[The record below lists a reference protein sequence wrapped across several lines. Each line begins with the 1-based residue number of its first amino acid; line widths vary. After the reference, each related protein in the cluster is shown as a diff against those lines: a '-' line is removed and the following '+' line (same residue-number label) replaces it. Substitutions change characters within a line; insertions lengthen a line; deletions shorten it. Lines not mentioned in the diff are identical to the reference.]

1 MIFPRKFRY
10 FKCYMKMS
18 LVNHMQLLNNF
29 LQGITLI
36 IIVFNL
42 DNDDLFFD
50 KDVLDYIY
58 KRANN
63 EYLDI
68 VGFLTVNLWNYTAE
82 IKRMK
87 NIYTIQYPDE
97 FYLEQPELGIWMI
110 KFKGKFLVHNNM
122 IWDKCIKSSIYKKAV
137 DLLGIQRYSNYLS
150 WAEDTCIN
158 YMIFNLAQNFKYVY
172 KYGVLHFKSN
182 FTSSLTQS
190 IDTKIFGEIFFLDL
204 IYDFSRNNTDD
215 KNFIIGQAFYIYNR
229 YNIRKFNNTSNC
241 YYLKFVLNKIMNCS
255 YLCKLNRRKIK
266 KAFYSFFSD

>member
-1 MIFPRKFRY
+1 M
-10 FKCYMKMS
+10 
-18 LVNHMQLLNNF
+18 
-29 LQGITLI
+29 
-36 IIVFNL
+36 
-42 DNDDLFFD
+42 FFD

-87 NIYTIQYPDE
+87 NIYTIQYPE
-97 FYLEQPELGIWMI
+97 ELYLEQPELGIWMI

-190 IDTKIFGEIFFLDL
+190 IDTKIFGEIFFLEL

-266 KAFYSFFSD
+266 KVFYSFFSD